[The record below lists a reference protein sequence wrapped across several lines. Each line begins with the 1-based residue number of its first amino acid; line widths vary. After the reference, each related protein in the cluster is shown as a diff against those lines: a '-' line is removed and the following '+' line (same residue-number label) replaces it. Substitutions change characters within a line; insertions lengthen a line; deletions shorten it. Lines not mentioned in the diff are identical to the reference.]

1 MLITIY
7 YLKKDHYYN
16 NLFREEVA
24 SLEEA
29 KEKFKKYCDENKIEA
44 NIVRIVEEKVNK

>member
-16 NLFREEVA
+16 NLFRKEVA
-24 SLEEA
+24 SVEEA
-29 KEKFKKYCDENKIEA
+29 KKEFEKYCNENRIEA
-44 NIVRIVEEKVNK
+44 RIARIVEEKVNK